1 VVTLHHFTNPAWF
14 ARRGGWWR
22 RDSPQYFARYVAYVA
37 AHLGTEVQ
45 YWLTINEPTVYVMQG
60 YILGEWPPCLQA
72 SWGKAALVIKNL
84 ARAHV
89 SAYQVLHR
97 GAPHLKVGFA
107 HSAPYVMPCNPTR
120 QRDRLAAALR
130 DWFLHRAFLALIGV
144 YARHGRRPVRNLDFI
159 GINYYTRTMVRSL
172 GWGAGALLGRACR
185 LPHHSNRGTIR
196 TTGWELYPAGLA
208 RILEK
213 FAAFNLPLLVTENGL
228 ATDDETWRREFLHQH
243 LDSLAQALVKGVNVI
258 GYLYWSL
265 IDNFEWTL
273 GTNARFGLAA
283 VDFATQ
289 QRLPRPCAEDFARV
303 CRSNRLSMLPTPLN

>member
-1 VVTLHHFTNPAWF
+1 V
-14 ARRGGWWR
+14 
-22 RDSPQYFARYVAYVA
+22 
-37 AHLGTEVQ
+37 
-45 YWLTINEPTVYVMQG
+45 
-60 YILGEWPPCLQA
+60 
-72 SWGKAALVIKNL
+72 
-84 ARAHV
+84 
-89 SAYQVLHR
+89 
-97 GAPHLKVGFA
+97 
-107 HSAPYVMPCNPTR
+107 
-120 QRDRLAAALR
+120 
-130 DWFLHRAFLALIGV
+130 
-144 YARHGRRPVRNLDFI
+144 
-159 GINYYTRTMVRSL
+159 
-172 GWGAGALLGRACR
+172 
-185 LPHHSNRGTIR
+185 
-196 TTGWELYPAGLA
+196 YPAGLA